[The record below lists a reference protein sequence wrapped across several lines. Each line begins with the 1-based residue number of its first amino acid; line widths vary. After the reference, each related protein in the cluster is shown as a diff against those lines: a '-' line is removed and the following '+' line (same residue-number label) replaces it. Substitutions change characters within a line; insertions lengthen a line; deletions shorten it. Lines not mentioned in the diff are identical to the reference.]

1 MLCSFD
7 RIPQRFLD
15 YTRNDSYY
23 LSMTKGHIHI
33 LGIAGHAMAGVAL
46 AAHKLGY
53 KVTGT
58 DEGAYPPMSTWLTKQ
73 GIQYWTEPDVSHL
86 EGVTMLVL
94 GGGVKPHHPEL
105 MAAQD
110 QKIEIKSYPELVD
123 ELLGK
128 ARRIVVTG
136 THGKTTTTSLI
147 TWILE
152 SAGKKPDYL
161 IGIKPH
167 NFDASV
173 RLEGGKL
180 AVLEGDEYRSS
191 QLDARSKFSHYKP
204 NVAVITA
211 IEHDHPD
218 LFPDLASV
226 MERFDGLVKG
236 LPDDGRLIYCN
247 NSDVVRQVVQESN
260 APSESY
266 SEEADWEPREVV
278 FDETGVHFDLV
289 HNGENLGR
297 LDVPLFGEHNVLNSV
312 AAAAV
317 VLGEGVTF
325 EELAKGCK
333 SFKGASRRF
342 ERVSKKDAKITV
354 IDDYAHH
361 PTEAETTIDAV
372 KKHFDGRV
380 IAIFRPHTF
389 SRTLGLLAEYQRAFD
404 EADVAIICEIEGA
417 REGDLEAEVS
427 GADLAKGANASYIPD
442 RDRIVDKVVDEA
454 KPGDVV
460 LCMTVN
466 GYDKLAQELAERLK

>member
-1 MLCSFD
+1 MH
-7 RIPQRFLD
+7 
-15 YTRNDSYY
+15 
-23 LSMTKGHIHI
+23 KGHIHI

-46 AAHKLGY
+46 AASKLGY

-58 DEGAYPPMSTWLTKQ
+58 DEGAYPPMSNWLTKQ
-73 GIQYWTEPDVSHL
+73 GITYWTEPDATHL

-110 QKIEIKSYPELVD
+110 QKIEIKSYPELVS

-173 RLEGGKL
+173 RLEGAKL

-204 NVAVITA
+204 DVAIITA

-226 MERFDGLVKG
+226 VDRFEGLVKG
-236 LPDDGRLIYCN
+236 LPEDGQLIYCN
-247 NSDVVRQVVQESN
+247 NFDIVRGVAAQSS

-266 SEEADWEPREVV
+266 SEEADWEPHNVV
-278 FDETGVHFDLV
+278 FDEAGIHFDLV
-289 HNGENLGR
+289 GKGETLGR
-297 LDVPLFGEHNVLNSV
+297 LDVPMYGEHNVLNAV
-312 AAAAV
+312 AAAAAC
-317 VLGEGVTF
+317 LGEGVTF
-325 EELAKGCK
+325 EALTKACK
-333 SFKGASRRF
+333 RFKGASRRF

-380 IAIFRPHTF
+380 IAIFRPHTY

-404 EADVAIICEIEGA
+404 DADLAIICEIEGA
-417 REGDLEAEVS
+417 REGHLEGEVS
-427 GADLAKGANASYIPD
+427 GADLAKGANAVYLDD
-442 RDRIVDKVVDEA
+442 RDAIIKRVISEV

-466 GYDKLAQELAERLK
+466 GYHELAEELTESLA